1 MNDLELY
8 HFGIKGMKWGERRYQ
23 NKDGSLT
30 EKGRK
35 RYGTYL
41 DINDKSRVNIARI
54 RKGEAYRKLDA
65 AKINNPTNTIRIAE
79 LKARVR
85 SAKRKERDMKNVD
98 KGSKLAAKGQTI
110 TGNQIKSIVAI
121 GSSVLASQSLTGFLN
136 SRLSDLKSQGKL
148 TNKHNEVAQIV
159 NTIGSYTLQ
168 GLAVGYAVKQNAN
181 NNNIR
186 SYYNSRYN
194 SSATIKSVGSSE
206 YEDVLKRR
214 KKS

>member
-1 MNDLELY
+1 
-8 HFGIKGMKWGERRYQ
+8 
-23 NKDGSLT
+23 
-30 EKGRK
+30 
-35 RYGTYL
+35 
-41 DINDKSRVNIARI
+41 
-54 RKGEAYRKLDA
+54 
-65 AKINNPTNTIRIAE
+65 
-79 LKARVR
+79 
-85 SAKRKERDMKNVD
+85 MKNVD

-110 TGNQIKSIVAI
+110 TVNQIKSIVAI

-136 SRLSDLKSQGKL
+136 SRLSDLKSQGKI

-159 NTIGSYTLQ
+159 NKIGSYTLQ
-168 GLAVGYAVKQNAN
+168 GLAVGYAVKQNVN